1 MRTEA
6 RDRSN
11 CSGGEMREL
20 ESEKNDN
27 KGAKELLGCGE
38 KPAGAAGGSKGGAS
52 ECKGEGTI

>member
-1 MRTEA
+1 
-6 RDRSN
+6 
-11 CSGGEMREL
+11 MREL

-38 KPAGAAGGSKGGAS
+38 KPAGAAGGSRGGAS